1 MIKTKGVEFSY
12 DNQVF
17 FKFQDINL
25 KSSENLLIIGSSG
38 IGKTTLLHLLAG
50 LLKSS
55 SGSIKL
61 FEKELSDLSSYQLDR
76 FRKNNIGI
84 VFQRPHFVNSLTV
97 KENLQLAQYIANKKD
112 NNRIENILKNLNI
125 FDKSDKKTNQ
135 LSQGEKQRASIA
147 LAIVN
152 SPKLILAD
160 EPTSSLD
167 DVNCDNVIKLLK
179 KQISERIDFNDFDLI
194 DEHKIDGDFIESQ
207 AFALLAIR
215 SYLKLPISFPSTTGC
230 YNPCTGGEIT
240 KNF

>member
-1 MIKTKGVEFSY
+1 MIKTKGVEFNY

-50 LLKSS
+50 LLESS

-167 DVNCDNVIKLLK
+167 DINCDNVIKLLK
-179 KQISERIDFNDFDLI
+179 KQATDFGAQLI
-194 DEHKIDGDFIESQ
+194 VITHDSRLKKHFKNSIE
-207 AFALLAIR
+207 L
-215 SYLKLPISFPSTTGC
+215 
-230 YNPCTGGEIT
+230 
-240 KNF
+240 

>member
-1 MIKTKGVEFSY
+1 MIKTKGVEFNY

-17 FKFQDINL
+17 FKFQDIDL

-50 LLKSS
+50 LLESS

-61 FEKELSDLSSYQLDR
+61 FEKELSDLSSHQLDK

-112 NNRIENILKNLNI
+112 NNRIENILINLNI

-179 KQISERIDFNDFDLI
+179 KQATDFGAQLI
-194 DEHKIDGDFIESQ
+194 VITHDSRLKKHFKNSIE
-207 AFALLAIR
+207 L
-215 SYLKLPISFPSTTGC
+215 
-230 YNPCTGGEIT
+230 
-240 KNF
+240 

>member
-1 MIKTKGVEFSY
+1 MLKTKELEFNFE
-12 DNQVF
+12 NQMF
-17 FKFQDINL
+17 FKFQNIDL
-25 KSSENLLIIGSSG
+25 KSNENLLIIGDSG
-38 IGKTTLLHLLAG
+38 VGKTTLMHLLAG
-50 LLKSS
+50 LLKSN

-61 FEKELSDLSSYQLDR
+61 FDKELNLMSPSQLDS

-112 NNRIENILKNLNI
+112 NNRIEDILKNLNI
-125 FDKSDKKTNQ
+125 FNKSNKKTNQ

-167 DVNCDNVIKLLK
+167 DNNCAKVIELLK
-179 KQISERIDFNDFDLI
+179 KQATDFGAQLI
-194 DEHKIDGDFIESQ
+194 VITHDSRLKKHFKNTIE
-207 AFALLAIR
+207 L
-215 SYLKLPISFPSTTGC
+215 
-230 YNPCTGGEIT
+230 
-240 KNF
+240 

>member
-1 MIKTKGVEFSY
+1 MIKTKEVKFNY

-17 FKFQDINL
+17 FDFPDINL
-25 KSSENLLIIGSSG
+25 KSGENLLIIGNSG

-50 LLKSS
+50 LLKLN

-61 FEKELSDLSSYQLDR
+61 FGKELRKLSSYQLDR

-84 VFQRPHFVNSLTV
+84 IFQRPHFVNSLTV

-112 NNRIENILKNLNI
+112 DNRIESILKNLNI
-125 FDKSDKKTNQ
+125 FDKSNKITNQ

-167 DVNCDNVIKLLK
+167 DNNCSNVIKLLK
-179 KQISERIDFNDFDLI
+179 KQATEFGAQLI
-194 DEHKIDGDFIESQ
+194 VITHDSRLKKHFKKSIE
-207 AFALLAIR
+207 L
-215 SYLKLPISFPSTTGC
+215 
-230 YNPCTGGEIT
+230 
-240 KNF
+240 

>member
-1 MIKTKGVEFSY
+1 MIKTKGVEFNY

-50 LLKSS
+50 LLESS

-112 NNRIENILKNLNI
+112 NNRVENILKNLNI
-125 FDKSDKKTNQ
+125 FDKSNKKTNQ

-167 DVNCDNVIKLLK
+167 DINCDNVIKLLK
-179 KQISERIDFNDFDLI
+179 KQATDFEAQLI
-194 DEHKIDGDFIESQ
+194 VITHDSRLKKHFKNSIE
-207 AFALLAIR
+207 L
-215 SYLKLPISFPSTTGC
+215 
-230 YNPCTGGEIT
+230 
-240 KNF
+240 

>member
-1 MIKTKGVEFSY
+1 MIKTKGVEFNY

-50 LLKSS
+50 LLESS

-61 FEKELSDLSSYQLDR
+61 FEKELSDLSSHQLDK

-112 NNRIENILKNLNI
+112 NNRIENILINLNI

-179 KQISERIDFNDFDLI
+179 KQATDFGAQLI
-194 DEHKIDGDFIESQ
+194 VITHDNRLKKHFKNSIE
-207 AFALLAIR
+207 L
-215 SYLKLPISFPSTTGC
+215 
-230 YNPCTGGEIT
+230 
-240 KNF
+240 